1 MVNSNIEGIVLTKLK
16 QIHDERGSV
25 LHMIRSDSK
34 EFVKFGECYF
44 SEVLPKKIKAWKCHR
59 LQTQNLA
66 VPVGIIKIVIYDSRE
81 NSNSKGLIEEFTI
94 GRNHNYLRIKIPPGL
109 WYGFSCLSN
118 EKALLVNC
126 SDLPHDQNESETKE
140 INDPSIPYSWN
151 I

>member
-81 NSNSKGLIEEFTI
+81 NSNSKGLIEE
-94 GRNHNYLRIKIPPGL
+94 
-109 WYGFSCLSN
+109 
-118 EKALLVNC
+118 
-126 SDLPHDQNESETKE
+126 
-140 INDPSIPYSWN
+140 
-151 I
+151 